1 MASYEFSGKIK
12 QIGDLQTFA
21 SGFTK
26 REVVVAENNDRW
38 PNDVAFAFTKDRAR
52 QLESFAVGDEVK
64 VSFDL
69 RGREYNGRHFIDLNG
84 WKIEKA
90 ENAASASP
98 AQGMTPAAPAAPAP
112 VAPAPAVPPPA
123 AGAEIDNLPF

>member
-1 MASYEFSGKIK
+1 MASYEFIGKIK
-12 QIGDLQTFA
+12 QIGELQTFA

-38 PNDVAFAFTKDRAR
+38 PNDVSFAFTKDRAR
-52 QLESFAVGDEVK
+52 QLESFAVGDDVK

-90 ENAASASP
+90 EDAAAASP
-98 AQGMTPAAPAAPAP
+98 AQGMAAPAP
-112 VAPAPAVPPPA
+112 VAPAPAVAAPPA
-123 AGAEIDNLPF
+123 ATEIDNLPF